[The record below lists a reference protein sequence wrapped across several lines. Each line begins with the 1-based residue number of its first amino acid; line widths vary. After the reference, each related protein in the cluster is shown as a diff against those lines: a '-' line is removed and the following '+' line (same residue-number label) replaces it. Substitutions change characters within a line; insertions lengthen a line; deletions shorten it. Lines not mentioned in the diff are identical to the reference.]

1 MNVIVPVLHLLLI
14 VYITVLV
21 YRKIPPQPIKQFFI
35 PGVLLKLLAG
45 IIYGWIYWYYYGHGD
60 TLNYFSDAKLLAS
73 LAANSPIDYL
83 QGLFTNQFPLEIQHS
98 LVFIHQPRALFLSKI
113 ASFFAFISWGN
124 YWICSLYFS
133 LFSFLG
139 LFYLSHVCATIWPK
153 QYWPIAIAFLFFPS
167 VLFWSSGLNKESVVM
182 GCMGFLAGIFLNFYY
197 KKRRLHW
204 QSLAVL
210 LLSAYVVWV
219 LKYYYAAILFPIL
232 ISLLIIAYLPIKIQ
246 ENPFMKVGIG
256 AMILIG
262 LLMLGSYLHPIL
274 TWSGFL
280 QQLFEQHHAIVAMS
294 SKENLIL
301 FDAFEPT
308 LDSLLSHLPLALFS
322 GLFRPGVW
330 DAGNIFQWCAALENF
345 GLLLL
350 TIAAIGNIKK
360 LFQRPTPLLLWG
372 TIAYILIMAT
382 LLAFA
387 APNFGT
393 LVRYKIGFLPFLVL
407 VVLVNNPLLSNFPR
421 KFL

>member
-1 MNVIVPVLHLLLI
+1 
-14 VYITVLV
+14 
-21 YRKIPPQPIKQFFI
+21 
-35 PGVLLKLLAG
+35 
-45 IIYGWIYWYYYGHGD
+45 
-60 TLNYFSDAKLLAS
+60 
-73 LAANSPIDYL
+73 
-83 QGLFTNQFPLEIQHS
+83 
-98 LVFIHQPRALFLSKI
+98 
-113 ASFFAFISWGN
+113 
-124 YWICSLYFS
+124 
-133 LFSFLG
+133 
-139 LFYLSHVCATIWPK
+139 
-153 QYWPIAIAFLFFPS
+153 
-167 VLFWSSGLNKESVVM
+167 
-182 GCMGFLAGIFLNFYY
+182 
-197 KKRRLHW
+197 
-204 QSLAVL
+204 
-210 LLSAYVVWV
+210 
-219 LKYYYAAILFPIL
+219 
-232 ISLLIIAYLPIKIQ
+232 
-246 ENPFMKVGIG
+246 MKVGIG
-256 AMILIG
+256 AMFFIG

-330 DAGNIFQWCAALENF
+330 DAGNIFQWCAALENL

-350 TIAAIGNIKK
+350 TIATIGNIKK
-360 LFQRPTPLLLWG
+360 LFQRPIPLLLWG